1 MTYICINELL
11 RYCHRAAYTLSNT
24 TRTVADGRRS
34 LFYQNER
41 VRARAPAKKK
51 HNFIGIKQRDACYSH
66 MKSSCAFDLSF
77 DS

>member
-11 RYCHRAAYTLSNT
+11 RYCHRAAIHCQIPLEQWLMVVVRYFIK
-24 TRTVADGRRS
+24 TRE
-34 LFYQNER
+34 Y
-41 VRARAPAKKK
+41 ARAPAKKK
-51 HNFIGIKQRDACYSH
+51 HNYIDIKQRDACYSQ